1 MTSVHVEASR
11 QASRAIHQ
19 TSYQGCPHCQ
29 RRLSIAE
36 QIERHCDDCGKG
48 ISPKDIREEKA
59 S

>member
-19 TSYQGCPHCQ
+19 TSYQGCPNCH

-36 QIERHCDDCGKG
+36 QIERHCDDWGTE
-48 ISPKDIREEKA
+48 ISQRDIREERA
-59 S
+59 

>member
-19 TSYQGCPHCQ
+19 TSYLGCPNCH

-36 QIERHCDDCGKG
+36 QIERHCDDCGKE
-48 ISPKDIREEKA
+48 ISPRDIREEKA